1 MDAATTPPQDRAAF
15 DDLLAAAWPRA
26 RAVVARLIGHPEDT
40 DDILQAASVKAWQG
54 LADFRGD
61 AAFATWFTAIA
72 ARAAIDHLRAA
83 KRWRREAQVA
93 YANLCAESD
102 DLGGEVMAAF
112 ADPEFSFEV
121 REHIAYCFSCVGR
134 SLPPDEQAALVLRDV
149 LDMSTREAA
158 NVLGLTE
165 SVLRHRLTTARQAM
179 TAQFDGLCALVNKA
193 GICHQCT
200 GLSAIANR
208 DTPLPDVAELA
219 DRMAVVRDVAADPTA
234 CRTKALHDVF
244 WRRTKHIEDNGLGT
258 TEPMSACG
266 TAGGPASGPE
276 GEGA

>member
-1 MDAATTPPQDRAAF
+1 MAHTTTSPQDRAAPNRATF
-15 DDLLAAAWPRA
+15 DAQLKQAWPRA
-26 RAVVARLIGHPEDT
+26 RAVVARLVGHPEDT

-54 LADFRGD
+54 LPDFRGD

-72 ARAAIDHLRAA
+72 ARAALDHLRAA

-102 DLGGEVMAAF
+102 DLSGEVMSAF
-112 ADPEFSFEV
+112 TDPEFAFEV
-121 REHIAYCFSCVGR
+121 REHIAYCFACVGR

-179 TAQFDGLCALVNKA
+179 TAQFDGLCALINKT
-193 GICHQCT
+193 GICHQCA
-200 GLSAIANR
+200 GLSTIANR
-208 DTPLPDVAELA
+208 DTPLPDVADLA
-219 DRMAVVRDVAADPTA
+219 DRMAIVRDVAADPKA
-234 CRTKALHDVF
+234 CRSKALHDVF
-244 WRRTKHIEDNGLGT
+244 WRRTKEIEDQGLGT
-258 TEPMSACG
+258 TEPTSDCG
-266 TAGGPASGPE
+266 TD
-276 GEGA
+276 GEGAR